1 MAQVVLFAYNFPHKK
16 TQDFLFHL
24 IAGGHE
30 IEAVLAADPIELKI
44 PPSSIRTKIRHIG
57 LIHPSEI
64 ARRIGVPYHVV
75 PHKGPEIEALLERLQ
90 PSIGVIAGA
99 RILPSAV
106 IGKFTRGIINF
117 HPGLIPEA
125 RGLDAMLWSIYRDLP
140 LGVTAHSIDRHVD
153 AGTVL
158 LRKEIPIWPDDE
170 LLDTSER
177 LYETQLELLGP
188 AIQALQS
195 GTGTPVDPNTPH
207 NTKMPPELERE
218 VVEMFPSYRERHA
231 KAAVRI

>member
-1 MAQVVLFAYNFPHKK
+1 MARVVLFAYNFPHKK

-24 IAGGHE
+24 FAGGHE
-30 IEAVLAADPIELKI
+30 IQAVLAADPIELKI
-44 PPSSIRTKIRHIG
+44 PPSSIRTKLRHIG

-64 ARRIGVPYHVV
+64 AQRIGAPYHVV
-75 PHKGPEIEALLERLQ
+75 PHKGSEIEALLERLQ

-106 IGKFTRGIINF
+106 IRKFSQGIINF

-158 LRKEIPIWPDDE
+158 LRREIRIFADDQ

-177 LYETQLELLGP
+177 LYETQLEMLDE
-188 AIQALQS
+188 AIEALQS
-195 GTGTPVDPNTPH
+195 GVGTPVDPNTPH
-207 NTKMPPELERE
+207 NTKMPPELEQQ
-218 VVEMFPSYRERHA
+218 VAEMFPSYRERHA
-231 KAAVRI
+231 GAAVGS